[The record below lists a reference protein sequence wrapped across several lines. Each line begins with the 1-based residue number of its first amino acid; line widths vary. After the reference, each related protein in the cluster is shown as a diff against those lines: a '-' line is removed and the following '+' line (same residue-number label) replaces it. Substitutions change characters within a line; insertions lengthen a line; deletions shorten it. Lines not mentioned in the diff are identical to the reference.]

1 MLSERAAAEV
11 LAARQGIGREQ
22 ARQLLLSGAAGA
34 GRRVGRSTAY
44 DDDLVH
50 DLAQRPPA
58 ALGLLAEWCPQG
70 VQAAALAV
78 QPPMAPMTRA
88 LVVHVPIVTRG
99 GLPWVATVSGFVVL
113 AAVATGAQL
122 TEDGRIRFDLEP
134 AGGWREAVEGRWWHT
149 GPGRHWFSWHPDRLT
164 Q

>member
-1 MLSERAAAEV
+1 MASTTQHTLTFTSGGDPPQPADSTTRAVPSPPTVGQMLSERAAAEV

-70 VQAAALAV
+70 VHVARIRRGRTFRCDWPWPRQAAALAI

-88 LVVHVPIVTRG
+88 LVVHVPIVARG
-99 GLPWVATVSGFVVL
+99 GL
-113 AAVATGAQL
+113 
-122 TEDGRIRFDLEP
+122 
-134 AGGWREAVEGRWWHT
+134 
-149 GPGRHWFSWHPDRLT
+149 
-164 Q
+164 